1 MTTSN
6 DVSPRLAQYALCD
19 ARFMTAREKQLVLR
33 AWARFLKNELC
44 FADFTDRLY
53 QHLTLHCSFIA
64 HYDRVGFY
72 RTYFANGEDTVRF
85 FTQFDKRGSLRSVEY
100 GSTWWLEGDY
110 GDLNKAMVEEAA
122 RYIPKLI
129 KAAETRQRE
138 ADIVRA
144 KRLLA
149 KHGLRP
155 ENLR

>member
-6 DVSPRLAQYALCD
+6 DVSPRLAQYALRD

-33 AWARFLKNELC
+33 AWARFLKNELR

-53 QHLTLHCSFIA
+53 RHLTLHCSFIA
-64 HYDRVGFY
+64 HYDRAGFY

-85 FTQFDKRGSLRSVEY
+85 FAQFDKRGSLRSVEY
-100 GSTWWLEGDY
+100 GGTWWLEGDY
-110 GDLNKAMVEEAA
+110 GDVNKAMVEEAA